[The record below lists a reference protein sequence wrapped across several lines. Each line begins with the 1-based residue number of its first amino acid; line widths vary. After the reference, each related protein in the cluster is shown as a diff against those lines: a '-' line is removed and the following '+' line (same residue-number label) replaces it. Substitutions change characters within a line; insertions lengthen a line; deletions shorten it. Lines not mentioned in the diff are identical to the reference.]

1 MLRTRIATLV
11 VMSALAAACAD
22 TPSPLLSARSG
33 SAFGAE
39 SSGEAEARQ
48 HQVARGIAL
57 AMARPEI
64 RAQVRNAMRRSLVT
78 EHKLV
83 LQEYVHTPGGV
94 HLVRAAAAAAGMRS
108 DEFSGL
114 VASLPPMDFYVPF
127 REHRTGWRAGGDVL
141 VGATMDVDR
150 PELAAYTTSGAGV
163 TLDAR
168 NGVPAQALLIIH
180 PAEPKSLRENPQH
193 DVPGEVIQDFTDG
206 ETSEGGGDYHVAG
219 CSIYAREC
227 FPDFESG
234 GGGVAAPDTTYIDYI
249 KVSNWGE
256 FWGGLELEFRATY
269 RRAGTGEVLASGSY
283 RKNSIAKDTPYYVH
297 NPLIARTIPAG
308 SADYINVRVIEK
320 DNIWDDDKGN
330 RDYTYGERA
339 QIIGIIHD
347 TWWEGNVLKHAQTF
361 LELDWEI

>member
-1 MLRTRIATLV
+1 MLRSRIATLV
-11 VMSALAAACAD
+11 AVSALAAACAD
-22 TPSPLLSARSG
+22 SSSPLLSARSG
-33 SAFGAE
+33 SALSAGSTVDAE
-39 SSGEAEARQ
+39 SRQ
-48 HQVARGIAL
+48 HQVARAIAL
-57 AMARPEI
+57 AMVRPEI
-64 RAQVRNAMRRSLVT
+64 RVQVRNAMRRSLVS

-83 LQEYVHTPGGV
+83 LQEYVRTPGGL
-94 HLVRAAAAAAGMRS
+94 HLVRAAAAAAMMVP
-108 DEFSGL
+108 DDFSAL
-114 VASLPPMDFYVPF
+114 VASLPPMDFYAPF

-141 VGATMDVDR
+141 VGATMDVDQ

-168 NGVPAQALLIIH
+168 SGVPAQPLLIIH

-193 DVPGEVIQDFTDG
+193 DAPGDVIQDSTDG
-206 ETSEGGGDYHVAG
+206 ETSQGEGDHHVAG

-227 FPDFESG
+227 VPDMEFG
-234 GGGVAAPDTTYIDYI
+234 GGGTTARDTTYIDYI

-269 RRAGTGEVLASGSY
+269 RRAGTGEVLASGSF
-283 RKNSIAKDTPYYVH
+283 RKNSIAAETPYYVH

-320 DNIWDDDKGN
+320 DTFFDDDKGN
-330 RDYTYGERA
+330 RDYTYGERG

-347 TWWEGNVLKHAQTF
+347 TWVTTKVEHAQTF
-361 LELDWEI
+361 VELDWRI